1 VRLRPHDPG
10 LALALAFLA
19 GHAVERPINP
29 DQTGSIAG
37 NAVAAV
43 LMSVPLYWL
52 RTRPVPSVVALV
64 AAAVAGNAL
73 GTDTQDLFVAL
84 ILIIVVG
91 FSLARHHEGR
101 ARWIPLGIVAASLT
115 TAEMVAGSQDPQFVL
130 ILLAGGAFG
139 GGALRRRE
147 TLTRELAERTHELE
161 ALRELRERHAVLDE
175 RRRIARE
182 LHDVVAH
189 TVSIMVVQSGGAR
202 RQLARDPQRALAAL
216 DQVDATGR
224 EALAEL
230 DRLFG
235 LLQSDAAAP
244 TGLGDLP
251 ALVRRTREAGLPTE
265 LAVHGTPG
273 ALPADADLAA
283 YRLVQEALTNALKH
297 AGPDATVAVAVR
309 WQDDAV
315 EIAVT
320 DTGRGLGGTPGEGS
334 RRGLAGMRERL
345 AAFGGDVEA
354 GPRAGGG
361 FEVRARLP
369 VRAREEVPA

>member
-1 VRLRPHDPG
+1 MRLRPTDP
-10 LALALAFLA
+10 ALVLVLAFLA
-19 GHAVERPINP
+19 GHALERPLNP
-29 DQTGSIAG
+29 DAEGSVAG
-37 NAVAAV
+37 NVLAAL

-52 RTRPVPSVVALV
+52 RSRPLACVIALV
-64 AAAVAGNAL
+64 PGCVGASLIA
-73 GTDTQDLFVAL
+73 TDVQDLFVAL

-91 FSLARHHEGR
+91 FSLARDREGR
-101 ARWIPLGIVAASLT
+101 GRWVPMAAAAAAL
-115 TAEMVAGSQDPQFVL
+115 AGSEVALGTNQPQFVL

-139 GGALRRRE
+139 GAALRQRAQ
-147 TLTRELAERTHELE
+147 LTRELAERTHELE
-161 ALRELRERHAVLDE
+161 ALREARERDAVLDE

-189 TVSIMVVQSGGAR
+189 TVSVMVVQAGGAR
-202 RQLARDPQRALAAL
+202 RQLVRDPQRAVAAL
-216 DQVDATGR
+216 AQVDATGR

-235 LLQSDAAAP
+235 LLQGDGGTP
-244 TGLGDLP
+244 CGLGDLP
-251 ALVRRTREAGLPTE
+251 ALVARTRGAGLPATLDVQGDPGR
-265 LAVHGTPG
+265 LAP
-273 ALPADADLAA
+273 DADLAA

-297 AGPDATVAVAVR
+297 AGPSATVAVAVR

-315 EIAVT
+315 QIAVT
-320 DTGRGLGGTPGEGS
+320 DTGHGLEGPRGEGS

-345 AAFGGDVEA
+345 SAFGGDVEA

>member
-91 FSLARHHEGR
+91 FSLARHHERR

-175 RRRIARE
+175 RRR
-182 LHDVVAH
+182 V
-189 TVSIMVVQSGGAR
+189 
-202 RQLARDPQRALAAL
+202 
-216 DQVDATGR
+216 
-224 EALAEL
+224 
-230 DRLFG
+230 G
-235 LLQSDAAAP
+235 LEQP
-244 TGLGDLP
+244 EQP
-251 ALVRRTREAGLPTE
+251 VE